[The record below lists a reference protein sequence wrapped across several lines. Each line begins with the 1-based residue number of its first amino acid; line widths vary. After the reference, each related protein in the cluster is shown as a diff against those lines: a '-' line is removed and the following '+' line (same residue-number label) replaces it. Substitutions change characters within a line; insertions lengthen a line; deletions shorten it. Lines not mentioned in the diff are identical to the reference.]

1 MSIRNVEIQT
11 IGLHVG
17 TPDHSKVLEFQRKYT
32 KSGIFSCAGVSI
44 FGNLDEIGGV
54 ATVTI
59 GTADPTS
66 TQKNMKLSLN
76 VRGNSVLQG
85 DSQTANALTVSGGK
99 THTARFY
106 GLQHTDAVYIDG
118 DLYVSGNIDGGNKGR
133 LASRFGTADSL
144 PPKSFDIKHPTK
156 GSGWRLRHVSLEGP
170 ESAVFYRGR
179 LKESNVINL
188 PDYWKDLVHEDSIT
202 VQLQPIG
209 SNQNLVIQ
217 EFNNEFIVIAEDST
231 NTDLITDLS
240 TIDCF
245 YHVYGERKDI
255 NPLIVEYE
263 GNSWEDYPDPNFNPE
278 KVDFDKR
285 TYTDPRF
292 AGPPNTYTA

>member
-1 MSIRNVEIQT
+1 MSFKNISIETV
-11 IGLHVG
+11 GLHVG
-17 TPDHSKVLEFQRKYT
+17 ASKWNVPDQAVLSKAGTFT
-32 KSGIFSCAGVSI
+32 CSGMSI
-44 FGNLDEIGGV
+44 FGDCSDIGGV

-59 GTADPTS
+59 GTSDEDS
-66 TQKNMKLSLN
+66 LQKNKKLSLR
-76 VRGNSVLQG
+76 VKGNTVMKG
-85 DSQTANALTVSGGK
+85 DSQTANGLKVSGGSSP
-99 THTARFY
+99 
-106 GLQHTDAVYIDG
+106 DAVYIEG
-118 DLYVSGNIDGGNKGR
+118 DLYVSGQTDTGWKGR
-133 LASRFGTADSL
+133 LAGRFGTADSL

-156 GSGWRLRHVSLEGP
+156 GDGWRLRHVSLEGP

-245 YHVYGERKDI
+245 YHVYGERKDV
-255 NPLIVEYE
+255 NPLLTEYE
-263 GNSWEDYPDPNFNPE
+263 GNDRYDYPDPNFNENSEIPVE
-278 KVDFDKR
+278 DR
-285 TYTDPRF
+285 NYTDPKYNFPR
-292 AGPPNTYTA
+292 NTITS

>member
-1 MSIRNVEIQT
+1 MSFRNITIET

-17 TPDHSKVLEFQRKYT
+17 ESQWNVPDQATLSKAGTLT
-32 KSGIFSCAGVSI
+32 CSGISI
-44 FGNLDEIGGV
+44 FGDCSDIGGI

-59 GTADPTS
+59 GTADENS
-66 TQKNMKLSLN
+66 LQKNMRLSLH
-76 VRGNSVLQG
+76 VKGNSVLQG

-118 DLYVSGNIDGGNKGR
+118 DLFVSGSIDGGNKGR

-179 LKESNVINL
+179 LTGSNTIEL
-188 PDYWKDLVHEDSIT
+188 PYYWKDLVHEDSIT
-202 VQLQPIG
+202 VSIQPIG
-209 SNQNLVIQ
+209 STQKIIVM
-217 EFNNEFIVIAEDST
+217 EYNNEKVVLSG
-231 NTDLITDLS
+231 NTD
-240 TIDCF
+240 CF
-245 YHVYGERKDI
+245 FHVFGERKDV
-255 NPLIVEYE
+255 NPLLTEYE
-263 GNSWEDYPDPNFNPE
+263 GNDRYDYPDPNFNE
-278 KVDFDKR
+278 NSGISVEDR
-285 TYTDPRF
+285 NYTDPNYSFPR
-292 AGPPNTYTA
+292 NTITS

>member
-11 IGLHVG
+11 QGLHVG

-66 TQKNMKLSLN
+66 TQQNMKLSLN

-85 DSQTANALTVSGGK
+85 DSQTPNGLRVSGGSSPN
-99 THTARFY
+99 
-106 GLQHTDAVYIDG
+106 AVYIDG
-118 DLYVSGNIDGGNKGR
+118 DLYVSGSTDCKSKGR
-133 LASRFGTADSL
+133 LEARHKVADGL
-144 PPKSFDIKHPTK
+144 PVKPFDIKHPTK
-156 GSGWRLRHVSLEGP
+156 GDGWRLRHVSLEGP

-245 YHVYGERKDI
+245 YHVYGERKDV
-255 NPLIVEYE
+255 NPLLTEYE
-263 GNSWEDYPDPNFNPE
+263 GNDRYDYPDPNFNE
-278 KVDFDKR
+278 NSEISVEDR
-285 TYTDPRF
+285 NYTDPNYSFPR
-292 AGPPNTYTA
+292 NTITS

>member
-11 IGLHVG
+11 QGLHVG

-66 TQKNMKLSLN
+66 TQQNMKLSLN

-85 DSQTANALTVSGGK
+85 DSQTPNGLRVSGGSSPN
-99 THTARFY
+99 
-106 GLQHTDAVYIDG
+106 AVYIEG
-118 DLYVSGNIDGGNKGR
+118 DLYVSGSIDGGNKGR

-156 GSGWRLRHVSLEGP
+156 GKGWRLRHVSLEGP

-245 YHVYGERKDI
+245 YHVYGERKDV
-255 NPLIVEYE
+255 NPLLTEYE
-263 GNSWEDYPDPNFNPE
+263 GNNRYDYPDPNFNENSEIPVE
-278 KVDFDKR
+278 DR
-285 TYTDPRF
+285 NYTDPDYSFPR
-292 AGPPNTYTA
+292 NTITS

>member
-17 TPDHSKVLEFQRKYT
+17 TPDHSKVLDFQRRYT

-66 TQKNMKLSLN
+66 TQQNMKLSLN

-85 DSQTANALTVSGGK
+85 DSQTPNALHVSGGGSVN
-99 THTARFY
+99 T
-106 GLQHTDAVYIDG
+106 VYIDG
-118 DLYVSGNIDGGNKGR
+118 DLYVSGAIDSLNKGR
-133 LASRFGTADSL
+133 LASRFGVADSL

-179 LKESNVINL
+179 LTGSNTIEL
-188 PDYWKDLVHEDSIT
+188 PYYWKDLVHEDSIT

-209 SNQNLVIQ
+209 DRHFHLNVVS
-217 EFNNEFIVIAEDST
+217 FDNEKIVIKEADDKS
-231 NTDLITDLS
+231 
-240 TIDCF
+240 IDCF
-245 YHVYGERKDI
+245 FHVFGERKDV
-255 NPLIVEYE
+255 NPLLTEYE
-263 GNSWEDYPDPNFNPE
+263 GNDRYDYPDPNFNE
-278 KVDFDKR
+278 NSDISVEDR
-285 TYTDPRF
+285 NYTDPNYSFPR
-292 AGPPNTYTA
+292 NTITT

>member
-17 TPDHSKVLEFQRKYT
+17 TPDHSKFFEYQRKYT
-32 KSGIFSCAGVSI
+32 KSGIFTCAGVSI
-44 FGNLDEIGGV
+44 FGNLEEVGGM

-66 TQKNMKLSLN
+66 TQRNMKLSLN
-76 VRGNSVLQG
+76 VKGNSVLQG
-85 DSQTANALTVSGGK
+85 DSQTPNALYVSGGK
-99 THTARFY
+99 SPNT
-106 GLQHTDAVYIDG
+106 VYIKG
-118 DLYVSGNIDGGNKGR
+118 DLYVSGKIDGGNKGR

-179 LKESNVINL
+179 LTGSNTIEL
-188 PDYWKDLVHEDSIT
+188 PYYWKDLVHEDSIT

-209 SNQNLVIQ
+209 DRHFHLNVVS
-217 EFNNEFIVIAEDST
+217 FDNEKIVIKEADDKS
-231 NTDLITDLS
+231 
-240 TIDCF
+240 IDCF
-245 YHVYGERKDI
+245 FHVFGERKDV
-255 NPLIVEYE
+255 NPLLTEYE
-263 GNSWEDYPDPNFNPE
+263 GNDRYDYPDPNFNE
-278 KVDFDKR
+278 NSEISVEDR
-285 TYTDPRF
+285 NYTDPNYSFPR
-292 AGPPNTYTA
+292 NTITS